1 MVKELVRFEFY
12 RKLRSLVEQN
22 LEFEKAILGLG
33 EYSLAAKVK
42 HLEAPQCT
50 WIQMSKQQKKGRVQ
64 KPSSIKAYTN
74 LVTSTNVSQQ
84 EKSDDSS
91 GSIHLSVAWEDSGI
105 QHLSSYRLAQMWKEA
120 EMLLNTAAAVLPAA
134 GMPDTGRQVLNTT
147 GTNPFTVTKKHQT
160 KLPGICLE
168 CQSSLY

>member
-33 EYSLAAKVK
+33 EYSLAAEVK

-105 QHLSSYRLAQMWKEA
+105 QHLSSY
-120 EMLLNTAAAVLPAA
+120 
-134 GMPDTGRQVLNTT
+134 
-147 GTNPFTVTKKHQT
+147 
-160 KLPGICLE
+160 
-168 CQSSLY
+168 